1 LQIKSERAKLLTLSK
16 VAGGILIL
24 AALVGYCT
32 VADEFHH
39 FGEFLGVTCILA
51 SGIILLIKDSK
62 IRCFKHLALEWIS
75 VSLIFSI
82 PFGGILL
89 DNMPLGIAIGLSVG
103 IIMAIVIGKK
113 KGQIL
118 PGK

>member
-1 LQIKSERAKLLTLSK
+1 MSKFLTWPR
-16 VAGGILIL
+16 VTGGILIL
-24 AALVGYCT
+24 IALLGYCT

-62 IRCFKHLALEWIS
+62 LNRFKNLALEWIS

-82 PFGGILL
+82 PFGGIVL
-89 DNMPLGIAIGLSVG
+89 DNMPLGIAIGLSTG
-103 IIMAIVIGKK
+103 IITAIAIGKIK
-113 KGQIL
+113 SQ
-118 PGK
+118 GKNA